1 MVSQALSFSFRYL
14 RVSRFSLS
22 SLSRLGF
29 FVGQTES
36 KIFCLVF
43 KWRVQEQLKISFG
56 NKIQLLGFTL
66 NVHQLRSV
74 IQAIIQA
81 HVYRMSRI
89 CTRLLR
95 YANVSSWWIVD
106 IKIQN
111 GFTRLLTPSQFHP
124 DEWIIS
130 TTTFVIFLF
139 VRLICCQRTSTLFY
153 SSRSFCLDQTENLP
167 ALTFASTDRCII
179 LTTMFGDNITHCRG
193 HWLVIM
199 NDDGSM
205 SARSFHFYLPPDL
218 SLPCEANE
226 TTSMFVPFPLLGQL
240 LASPESPDDLELLTI
255 SRMTVIRSLVCSLKW
270 SQECQN
276 SENFS
281 KPRGEE

>member
-130 TTTFVIFLF
+130 TTTFVIFFNFF
-139 VRLICCQRTSTLFY
+139 VRSFDLLPTDQHSILFQQEFLLG
-153 SSRSFCLDQTENLP
+153 SDWKSVCLDICFDWQVYN
-167 ALTFASTDRCII
+167 I
-179 LTTMFGDNITHCRG
+179 DNNV
-193 HWLVIM
+193 W
-199 NDDGSM
+199 
-205 SARSFHFYLPPDL
+205 
-218 SLPCEANE
+218 
-226 TTSMFVPFPLLGQL
+226 
-240 LASPESPDDLELLTI
+240 
-255 SRMTVIRSLVCSLKW
+255 W
-270 SQECQN
+270 
-276 SENFS
+276 
-281 KPRGEE
+281 